1 MWNKASCTLYA
12 QMMYVGLGDGDT
24 YFTTNYSKVNPYK
37 SVVKIPE
44 NGNMLTLGF
53 VWNLDFGKRN
63 NKINRR
69 LNNYDNNESIVKVQ
83 E

>member
-1 MWNKASCTLYA
+1 
-12 QMMYVGLGDGDT
+12 
-24 YFTTNYSKVNPYK
+24 
-37 SVVKIPE
+37 
-44 NGNMLTLGF
+44 MLTLGF